1 MSGEVPSGDCG
12 RAGDTPY
19 TSSLAEARPEVPA
32 SSAVFARA
40 ENRLLPRFAER
51 RDAETWR
58 EPFYFIQVRHS
69 DKTRVLRSCELRIT
83 QMSTS
88 YCPMSKKCLR
98 NTVQ

>member
-19 TSSLAEARPEVPA
+19 TSSLAKARPAVPA
-32 SSAVFARA
+32 SSAVVARA

-58 EPFYFIQVRHS
+58 EPFYFIQVRG
-69 DKTRVLRSCELRIT
+69 DKTCGVEGNSVS
-83 QMSTS
+83 QMTTS
-88 YCPMSKKCLR
+88 
-98 NTVQ
+98 